1 MRARLVFSVV
11 ALCVMLSGCTLSNM
25 SGTAEPTGGAQAP
38 AESRFMYYN
47 FPDVR
52 VPVEMKADESQMFV
66 HGMGHKQ
73 TGVLVFSGNV
83 DFMSLTKAMIA
94 TMQQDGWELR
104 FQFTSPRTL
113 LLFTKPTRFAILN
126 ITDTSSFNTD
136 LEIWVSPRPDQ
147 DSTMIEKPLPF
158 LDVPK
163 SSSMNT
169 TPKPKST
176 PAPVADLPAE
186 EGLDS

>member
-1 MRARLVFSVV
+1 MRARLVFTVV

-25 SGTAEPTGGAQAP
+25 SGSSQPTGGAQAP
-38 AESRFMYYN
+38 SESKFMYYN

-52 VPVEMKADESQMFV
+52 VPTEMKADESQMFV
-66 HGMGHKQ
+66 HGMGHNQ

-83 DFMSLTKAMIA
+83 DFMSLTNAMIT
-94 TMQQDGWELR
+94 TMKQDGWELR

-136 LEIWVSPRPDQ
+136 LEIWVSPRPEH
-147 DSTMIEKPLPF
+147 DSMMIEKPLPF
-158 LDVPK
+158 IDMPK
-163 SSSMNT
+163 SSSMRA
-169 TPKPKST
+169 
-176 PAPVADLPAE
+176 PAPKTFAAPVSDIPVE

>member
-11 ALCVMLSGCTLSNM
+11 ALCMMLSGCTFSNI
-25 SGTAEPTGGAQAP
+25 SGTAQPTGSAQGQ
-38 AESRFMYYN
+38 AESKFMYYS

-52 VPVEMKADESQMFV
+52 VPTEMKVDESQMFV

-83 DFMSLTKAMIA
+83 DFMSLTNAMIT

-113 LLFTKPTRFAILN
+113 LLFTKPTRFAVLN

-136 LEIWVSPRPDQ
+136 LEIWVSPRPEQ
-147 DSTMIEKPLPF
+147 DSMMEKPLPF
-158 LDVPK
+158 IDLPR
-163 SSSMNT
+163 SSSMS
-169 TPKPKST
+169 TPKPKTST
-176 PAPVADLPAE
+176 APVSDLPAE

>member
-1 MRARLVFSVV
+1 MRARLIFSIL

-38 AESRFMYYN
+38 AESKFMYYN

-66 HGMGHKQ
+66 HGMGQKQ

-83 DFMSLTKAMIA
+83 DFMSLTNAMIT

-126 ITDTSSFNTD
+126 ITDTSSFSTD
-136 LEIWVSPRPDQ
+136 LEIWVSPRPEQ
-147 DSTMIEKPLPF
+147 DSIIEKPLPF

-163 SSSMNT
+163 SSSMIA
-169 TPKPKST
+169 PKRKTS
-176 PAPVADLPAE
+176 PAPATDLPAE